1 MESQGPQGTAERRGD
16 AEDDR
21 TAEEI
26 RDYDAKCLSWL
37 SHKKSGLSNRGG
49 LMDVVWIL
57 MTFLVA
63 KQPTVDL
70 AFKTQAACEHM
81 IAALSDP
88 TYQLPHAKS
97 PVTGYKCIK
106 VPVQSE

>member
-1 MESQGPQGTAERRGD
+1 
-16 AEDDR
+16 
-21 TAEEI
+21 
-26 RDYDAKCLSWL
+26 
-37 SHKKSGLSNRGG
+37 
-49 LMDVVWIL
+49 MDVVWVL
-57 MTFLVA
+57 MTFFVA

-88 TYQLPHAKS
+88 TYRSPGAKAS
-97 PVTGYKCIK
+97 VAGFQCIK

>member
-1 MESQGPQGTAERRGD
+1 
-16 AEDDR
+16 
-21 TAEEI
+21 
-26 RDYDAKCLSWL
+26 
-37 SHKKSGLSNRGG
+37 
-49 LMDVVWIL
+49 MDVVWVL
-57 MTFLVA
+57 MTFLIA

-88 TYQLPHAKS
+88 TFKVPGAKS
-97 PVTGYKCIK
+97 KVTGYQCVK